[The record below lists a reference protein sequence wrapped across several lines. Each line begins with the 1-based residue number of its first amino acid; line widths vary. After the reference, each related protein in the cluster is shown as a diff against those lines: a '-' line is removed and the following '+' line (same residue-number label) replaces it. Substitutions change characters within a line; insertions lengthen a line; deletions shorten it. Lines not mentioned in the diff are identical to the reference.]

1 MGTKPQHYCLK
12 WNNYQSHV
20 AEIFVQLL
28 LAESMVDVTLCVEGE
43 KIYAHRIVLSACSP
57 YFQDILSNTE
67 DSHPIIILSEM
78 NSEDIKSIIEF
89 VYRGELN
96 VTADRFTS
104 VLKAAEELR
113 IRGLMEVSSHLPVL
127 SNDTANEVP
136 LENQQTVDSDLDM
149 IKVDTQTVDVLVE
162 SPEDLVIPQPT
173 SDQLQVTEKQPVEQS
188 SRQPSN
194 GKRVRKQSSGQLKT
208 NTTTNSETTDRDT
221 KEVLFLSDKGDEE
234 DKKRKRRKET
244 SKKDYSE
251 AMLLAALDD
260 LRAGRSL
267 VETAAAHRI
276 PRSTLY
282 VRARA
287 QGVAMTITRQEHSGE
302 RVQAA
307 VQAVTD
313 GASLQQASELYK
325 IPKTVLWRRVQ
336 KEGGSY
342 TMSRRARM
350 KQTYGSEKKQAAVR
364 ALERGENLSKVSLHY
379 QIPKTTL
386 FREKARLVEAGRLPW
401 TCLRKHDPD
410 ADGFKQHRLS
420 EAVAACKE
428 GKMSQAVASLTF
440 QVPKTTIWRR
450 LQQGSKIEPSPTA
463 RHERHQEVTETID
476 NEVDTAV
483 AQLQEQPEFSF
494 QEVPAQ
500 IPVTYIDETEFPEAS
515 LIILTT
521 DDGNGITLQEEEQ
534 LIVETQTV
542 TTTDEGT
549 EKQTVIH
556 CKVDNSTDTRLGT

>member
-1 MGTKPQHYCLK
+1 MLMGTKPQHYCLK

-173 SDQLQVTEKQPVEQS
+173 SDQLQVTEK
-188 SRQPSN
+188 
-194 GKRVRKQSSGQLKT
+194 
-208 NTTTNSETTDRDT
+208 DT

>member
-1 MGTKPQHYCLK
+1 MLMGTKPQHYCLK

-113 IRGLMEVSSHLPVL
+113 IRGLME
-127 SNDTANEVP
+127 
-136 LENQQTVDSDLDM
+136 
-149 IKVDTQTVDVLVE
+149 
-162 SPEDLVIPQPT
+162 
-173 SDQLQVTEKQPVEQS
+173 
-188 SRQPSN
+188 
-194 GKRVRKQSSGQLKT
+194 
-208 NTTTNSETTDRDT
+208 DT